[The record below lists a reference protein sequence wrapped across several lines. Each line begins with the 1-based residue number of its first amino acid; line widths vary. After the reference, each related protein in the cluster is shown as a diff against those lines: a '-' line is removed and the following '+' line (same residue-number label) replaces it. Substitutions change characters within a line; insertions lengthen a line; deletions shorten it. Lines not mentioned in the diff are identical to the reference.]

1 LSGRT
6 QLNGRSR
13 NRGPRLAGAAALIAT
28 LVVAACAY
36 KLDVQQGNY
45 LDADTVAQVQEGMT
59 RKQVRFLLGTPM
71 IEDPFHADR
80 WDYVY
85 FFKPGKRGK
94 SQERHLAVY
103 FSADSVTR
111 VERLTGY

>member
-1 LSGRT
+1 M
-6 QLNGRSR
+6 
-13 NRGPRLAGAAALIAT
+13 LAAT
-28 LVVAACAY
+28 LVLTACAY

-85 FFKPGKRGK
+85 FFKPGRRGK
-94 SQERHLAVY
+94 PEERHLAVY